1 MNFMG
6 LHSYSKM
13 HTVNL
18 YSLNSML
25 LRCCLTLGQVPGV
38 AHCTRLVVLVTKA
51 KYMQKQLPLMTLSYY
66 HVSGNPLRGLCWV
79 QSSLHSR
86 LNLQ

>member
-1 MNFMG
+1 MYMYLLCTPAYVIRDKETVMMSIVFICYKELPLHEFYG

-38 AHCTRLVVLVTKA
+38 AHCTR
-51 KYMQKQLPLMTLSYY
+51 
-66 HVSGNPLRGLCWV
+66 
-79 QSSLHSR
+79 
-86 LNLQ
+86 